1 MIQRIQTIYLLITS
15 VLTGLIAYFDIAIYY
30 SNDERIFN
38 YKLLGM
44 VGFGSYESFVPGNWI
59 VQAALVAVSALLA
72 LYSLFMF
79 KNRKLQLKL
88 GQFNYLLLVA
98 IILSVYF
105 SVKNMTN
112 LDPLNEVEN
121 LKAVYWIGFYLP
133 VAAIAFQFLA
143 IRGIKKDEALVKS
156 VDRLRG

>member
-1 MIQRIQTIYLLITS
+1 
-15 VLTGLIAYFDIAIYY
+15 
-30 SNDERIFN
+30 
-38 YKLLGM
+38 
-44 VGFGSYESFVPGNWI
+44 
-59 VQAALVAVSALLA
+59 
-72 LYSLFMF
+72 
-79 KNRKLQLKL
+79 
-88 GQFNYLLLVA
+88 LLLVA

-112 LDPLNEVEN
+112 LGPLNEVEN

-143 IRGIKKDEALVKS
+143 MRGIKKDEALVKS